1 MSSRPKKRLKPKTEP
16 LTWIERNQLARAVG
30 GKGRLVARMA
40 EYGAVIATTTM
51 TRWVKKE
58 GTEGANEPKEF
69 DAEILLRIWND
80 TFSPTPTPSEK

>member
-1 MSSRPKKRLKPKTEP
+1 
-16 LTWIERNQLARAVG
+16 
-30 GKGRLVARMA
+30 MA